1 MRVYHIRFP
10 MCMDRGA
17 EAARD
22 IEGELQ
28 ESAHQN
34 FLRFVLLLFLL
45 LLLHHLL
52 LLFLSHSLV
61 IQQFKRCQARG
72 RGAGGG
78 GFEFSSLRCCL

>member
-1 MRVYHIRFP
+1 MHVYVRVCMCLYRIQFP
-10 MCMDRGA
+10 DHRDRGA

-45 LLLHHLL
+45 LLFHLL
-52 LLFLSHSLV
+52 LLLLLPHSLV

-72 RGAGGG
+72 HRRRGRGG
-78 GFEFSSLRCCL
+78 